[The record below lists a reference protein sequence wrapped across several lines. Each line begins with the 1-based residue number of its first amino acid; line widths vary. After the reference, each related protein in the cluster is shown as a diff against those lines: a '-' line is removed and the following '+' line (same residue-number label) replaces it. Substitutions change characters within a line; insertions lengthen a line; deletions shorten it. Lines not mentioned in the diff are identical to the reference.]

1 MNPNCK
7 TPQLATWLAVV
18 VAGIAMAPMAS
29 AQVPGPNLNIIG
41 PTIDTDP
48 ESSPGLDVLFPDL
61 ELRQQNESACAARPD
76 NPSIVLCAFNDYRA
90 VSLTGDAWQGVAMT
104 RDGVHWL
111 SRLAPGSTAGPG
123 SLGFGFAADPT
134 VVSVPGLAFSTFIA
148 SDRCVNNCPGG
159 FFLQRWAELNKE
171 DGYPYEPENFVR
183 AIDRG
188 ASGRFIDKPHVWATL
203 DPPGSGFTRVSM
215 TLESGAVRTVDVPRG
230 VLHAAFAVF
239 VGTDNNSGTKI
250 LYTRSTDWG
259 ATWSQPTKLNESL
272 AINSGINI
280 VSSGSRMLAVWR
292 RFRDN
297 NEPDAIMYAR
307 STDNG
312 KKWSKAGII
321 ANSICPF
328 DQALLDDPATPITPD
343 RLGFRTSAFPVAA
356 TDGAEF
362 RVFWQDRRF
371 GGLTPN
377 CASGLS
383 RIVSS
388 RSANGDN
395 WSAPTAVDLG
405 DATIGHQYMPAAF
418 GAGGRIQVAWYD
430 TRNDESGVFTPF
442 INDFVDDAGN
452 WVHHT
457 ADVRGLQIDDGI
469 FGPSFE
475 ISRYRSGKSPF
486 SDATQGRIIQL
497 ERNQLNGRL
506 FRKGTTPFNG
516 DYMAVTARPF
526 RLQSTAGVPAWVSNS
541 NVSPEGTEES
551 FFVAWSDARDV
562 RGDVF
567 GDWVGGGAT
576 TFSPSQP
583 LAIGEEAAE
592 PLQECVAPT
601 LVFDRSRDQNIYG
614 AGVRPGLLVSL
625 PSAAKPLGSIQRGF
639 VVYMQNPDRNPK
651 TFGLRITNQPPDLGA
666 GTGIASFRQQQPAG
680 TPLASIVRE
689 LTVVIESRSAAART
703 VFLTSTVR
711 NAAIRIEAFDPAAPA
726 QAAGVVTI
734 NAAPSVNPE
743 APDFENPDYENP
755 DYENFNVQAVEI
767 QAPDFE
773 NKTVTFVPLNPDYE
787 NPDYENLLVLAP
799 DYENPDYENP
809 DYENPD
815 YENRTVRAP
824 DYENPDYENTT
835 LGDPVEKLL
844 VAGGYTDITWK
855 VRSEGNTTGAFSA
868 APFIAGSLPVGTQTQ
883 LIITAPYAIPSS
895 QNCAPVTLG
904 QNVVLVNI
912 ANPDV
917 SSLAK
922 PDLES
927 PGSVDAPTVPSL
939 PNGEFNVTL
948 RIFGSTPFPQRRVGL
963 AVYAQQCSTLD
974 TNCNINP
981 CELGNTGEAVGECE
995 VDFTPDTIPPSF
1007 GALPDIPGVE
1017 AASAGGAVVTFT
1029 VAATDDVDGPVAA
1042 TCSPASGST
1051 FPLGNTTVNCT
1062 ARDSFGNVAS
1072 EDFLVSVVDTT
1083 APALVVPTGTIEAA
1097 ATGPSGAAV
1106 SFAASATDLVSGP
1119 VAPVC
1124 SPASGSTF
1132 ALGLTA
1138 VNCTAADARGN
1149 SSMAS
1154 FSVLVKDT
1162 GAPVVTVP
1170 ANLIREATGAT
1181 GAQVAYSASASDA
1194 VDGAITPTCAP
1205 PSASTFALGTSTV
1218 TCSATDRAGNTG
1230 TASFT
1235 ITVRDTTPPLLSLP
1249 PDQRVGPTSGL
1260 SAVVTYTATATDIV
1274 DANVTADCTP
1284 ASGAV
1289 FPIGTSTVTCT
1300 ATDDAGNTATG
1311 SFKVTVEHLGFAG
1324 IFFPKGVVKVGS
1336 SVPLDW
1342 RFLNQSGQPIDSA
1355 AETRQ
1360 RVIVQG
1366 GRAQG
1371 QNCVPVIEVYAQDSG
1386 SSSFRYSASTRTWQ
1400 FNWQTKGFCA
1410 GTVSIQVA
1418 IDRPPFGATL
1428 GSEDPR
1434 FPMPPALP
1442 TLLTLVK

>member
-1 MNPNCK
+1 LTPNCK
-7 TPQLATWLAVV
+7 TLQLAAWLAVV
-18 VAGIAMAPMAS
+18 VAGIAIAPIAS
-29 AQVPGPNLNIIG
+29 AQVPGPNLNIVG

-48 ESSPGLDVLFPDL
+48 QVPPSLGVLFPDV

-76 NPSIVLCAFNDYRA
+76 NPTVLLCAFNDYRA
-90 VSLTGDAWQGVAMT
+90 VSLTGDAWQGIAMT
-104 RDGVHWL
+104 RDGVRWL
-111 SRLAPGSTAGPG
+111 SRLAPGSKAGPG
-123 SLGFGFAADPT
+123 SLGFAFAADPT
-134 VVSVPGLAFSTFIA
+134 VVAVPGLAFNTFIA
-148 SDRCVNNCPGG
+148 SDRCTNNCPGG

-171 DGYPYEPENFVR
+171 DGYPYEPENLVR
-183 AIDRG
+183 FIDRG

-203 DPPGSGFTRVSM
+203 DPPGSGFTRVTM
-215 TLESGAVRTVDVPRG
+215 TLESGTVKTIDVPRG
-230 VLHAAFAVF
+230 VLHAAFSVF
-239 VGTDNNSGTKI
+239 VGTENNSGTKV

-272 AINSGINI
+272 AITSGINI

-292 RFRDN
+292 RFRDT

-312 KKWSKAGII
+312 QHWSKAGVI

-328 DQALLDDPATPITPD
+328 DQALLDDPATPVTPD
-343 RLGFRTSAFPVAA
+343 RLAFRTSAFPVAA

-371 GGLTPN
+371 GGTTPS
-377 CASGLS
+377 CTTGLS

-388 RSANGDN
+388 RSTNGDN
-395 WSAPTAVDLG
+395 WSAPTAIDLG

-430 TRNDESGVFTPF
+430 TRDDESGVFTPF
-442 INDFVDDAGN
+442 IDDYVDDAGN

-457 ADVRGLQIDDGI
+457 ADVRGLQIDDGVV
-469 FGPSFE
+469 GPSFE
-475 ISRYRSGKSPF
+475 ISRYRTGKSPF

-497 ERNQLNGRL
+497 ERNQTNGRM

-541 NVSPEGTEES
+541 NASPEGTEDS
-551 FFVAWSDARDV
+551 FFVAWSDSRDV

-576 TFSPSQP
+576 TFSPTQA
-583 LAIGEEAAE
+583 LAVGEEAAE

-625 PSAAKPLGSIQRGF
+625 PSAAKPLGGIQRGF
-639 VVYMQNPDRNPK
+639 VVYMQNPDRDPK
-651 TFGLRITNQPPDLGA
+651 TFGLRIANQPPDFSA

-680 TPLASIVRE
+680 TPLASIVRQ
-689 LTVVIESRSAAART
+689 LTVVVEGHSAAART
-703 VFLTSTVR
+703 VFVTSTVR
-711 NAAIRIEAFDPAAPA
+711 NAAIRVEAFDPGTPA

-743 APDFENPDYENP
+743 APDYENPDYENP
-755 DYENFNVQAVEI
+755 DYENFNAQAVEI
-767 QAPDFE
+767 QAPDYE

-815 YENRTVRAP
+815 YENRTVQAP

-835 LGDPVEKLL
+835 LGDPVEQLL

-855 VRSEGNTTGAFSA
+855 VRSEGNTTGAFTA
-868 APFIAGSLPVGTQTQ
+868 APFIAGALPAGTQTQ
-883 LIITAPYAIPSS
+883 LIITAPAVAPSS
-895 QNCAPVTLG
+895 QNCEPVTLG
-904 QNVVLVNI
+904 QNVVLVNV

-927 PGSVDAPTVPSL
+927 PASIDAPTVPSL

-963 AVYAQQCSTLD
+963 AVYAQQCSTSD
-974 TNCNINP
+974 TTCNVNP

-995 VDFTPDTIPPSF
+995 VDFTPDTIAPSF
-1007 GALPDIPGVE
+1007 GVLPNISGVE
-1017 AASAGGAVVTFT
+1017 ATSATGAVVTFN
-1029 VAATDDVDGPVAA
+1029 VAATDDVDGSVAA
-1042 TCSPASGST
+1042 TCSPASGSV
-1051 FPLGNTTVNCT
+1051 FALGTTAVACS
-1062 ARDSFGNVAS
+1062 ASDSFGNSAS
-1072 EDFLVSVVDTT
+1072 ASFPVNVVDTT
-1083 APALVVPTGTIEAA
+1083 APVLVAPTGTIEVA
-1097 ATGPSGAAV
+1097 ATGPSGALATFAV
-1106 SFAASATDLVSGP
+1106 SASDLVGG
-1119 VAPVC
+1119 AITPVC
-1124 SPASGSTF
+1124 TPASGTAF
-1132 ALGLTA
+1132 ALGVTG
-1138 VNCTAADARGN
+1138 VNCTATDARGN
-1149 SSMAS
+1149 SSSAS

-1170 ANLIREATGAT
+1170 ANLTLEATGAT
-1181 GAQVAYSASASDA
+1181 GALGSYAASASDA
-1194 VDGAITPTCAP
+1194 VDGAISPTCTPA
-1205 PSASTFALGTSTV
+1205 SGSTFAIGASTV
-1218 TCSATDRAGNTG
+1218 TCSATDRAGHTG
-1230 TASFT
+1230 SASFM
-1235 ITVRDTTPPLLSLP
+1235 ITVRDSTPPVLALP
-1249 PDQRVGPTSGL
+1249 SDMRVGPTSGL
-1260 SAVVTYTATATDIV
+1260 SAVVTYTATATDTV
-1274 DANVTADCTP
+1274 DASVTVNCTP
-1284 ASGAV
+1284 ASGAT
-1289 FPIGTSTVTCT
+1289 FPIGTSTVSCT
-1300 ATDDAGNTATG
+1300 TTDDAGNTATG
-1311 SFKVTVEHLGFAG
+1311 TFKVTVEYLGFAG
-1324 IFFPKGVVKVGS
+1324 IFYPNGVIKVGS

-1342 RFLNQSGQPIDSA
+1342 QFVNQSGQRIDSA

-1360 RVIVQG
+1360 RVIVRG
-1366 GRAQG
+1366 GKLQG
-1371 QNCVPVIEVYAQDSG
+1371 QNCMTVTEVYAQDSG
-1386 SSSFRYSASTRTWQ
+1386 NSAFRYSASTRTWQ

-1418 IDRPPFGATL
+1418 IERPPFGATL

-1434 FPMPPALP
+1434 FPIPPAPP

>member
-1 MNPNCK
+1 MTSSSN
-7 TPQLATWLAVV
+7 ASRLAVWV
-18 VAGIAMAPMAS
+18 VLGVAVIGVAPIAS
-29 AQVPGPNLNIIG
+29 AQVPEPNLNIVG
-41 PTIDTDP
+41 STIDSDP
-48 ESSPGLDVLFPDL
+48 QSAPGLDVLFPDI

-76 NPSIVLCAFNDYRA
+76 NPGIVLCAFNDYRA

-104 RDGVHWL
+104 RDGVRWL
-111 SRLAPGSTAGPG
+111 SRLAPGSKAGPG

-134 VVSVPGLAFSTFIA
+134 VVSVPGLAFTTFIA
-148 SDRCVNNCPGG
+148 SDRCANNCPGG

-171 DGYPYEPENFVR
+171 DGYPYEPENLVR
-183 AIDRG
+183 SIDRG

-203 DPPGSGFTRVSM
+203 DPPGSGFTSVSV
-215 TLESGAVRTVDVPRG
+215 TLESGAVRTLDVPRG

-272 AINSGINI
+272 AITSGINI
-280 VSSGSRMLAVWR
+280 VSNGDRVLAVWR
-292 RFRDN
+292 RFRDT

-307 STDNG
+307 SVDG
-312 KKWSKAGII
+312 GLRWSKAGIV

-356 TDGAEF
+356 TDGEEL

-371 GGLTPN
+371 GGQTPN
-377 CASGLS
+377 CAGGLS

-388 RSANGDN
+388 RSANGEG

-442 INDFVDDAGN
+442 INDYVDDAGN

-469 FGPSFE
+469 IGPSFE
-475 ISRYRSGKSPF
+475 ISRYRTGKSPF
-486 SDATQGRIIQL
+486 SDATRGRIIQL

-526 RLQSTAGVPAWVSNS
+526 RLQTTAGVPGWVANS
-541 NVSPEGTEES
+541 NANPEGTQES
-551 FFVAWSDARDV
+551 FFVAWTDARDV

-567 GDWVGGGAT
+567 GDWVGGRAT

-592 PLQECVAPT
+592 PLQECAAPT
-601 LVFDRSRDQNIYG
+601 LVFDRSRDQNVYG

-625 PSAAKPLGSIQRGF
+625 PSSAKPLGGIQRGF
-639 VVYMQNPDRNPK
+639 VVYLQNPDRDPK
-651 TFGLRITNQPPDLGA
+651 TFGLRIANQPPDFGA

-689 LTVVIESRSAAART
+689 LTVVVEGRSAAART
-703 VFLTSTVR
+703 VFVTSTVR
-711 NAAIRIEAFDPAAPA
+711 NSAIRVEAFDPIAPA
-726 QAAGVVTI
+726 QVAGVATI

-773 NKTVTFVPLNPDYE
+773 SKTVTFVPLNPDYE

-855 VRSEGNTTGAFSA
+855 VRSEGNTTGAFTA
-868 APFIAGSLPVGTQTQ
+868 APFIAGTLPAGTQTQ
-883 LIITAPYAIPSS
+883 LIITAPAATPSS
-895 QNCAPVTLG
+895 QNCSPVTLG

-912 ANPDV
+912 SNPDV

-922 PDLES
+922 PNLES
-927 PGSVDAPTVPSL
+927 PVSVDAPTVPSL
-939 PNGEFNVTL
+939 PNGEFSVTL

-981 CELGNTGEAVGECE
+981 CELGNAGEAVGECE

-1007 GALPDIPGVE
+1007 GVLPDIAGVE
-1017 AASAGGAVVTFT
+1017 AASAAGAVVNFNVT
-1029 VAATDDVDGPVAA
+1029 ATDDVDGSVAA
-1042 TCSPASGST
+1042 TCSPVSGST

-1062 ARDSFGNVAS
+1062 
-1072 EDFLVSVVDTT
+1072 
-1083 APALVVPTGTIEAA
+1083 
-1097 ATGPSGAAV
+1097 
-1106 SFAASATDLVSGP
+1106 
-1119 VAPVC
+1119 
-1124 SPASGSTF
+1124 
-1132 ALGLTA
+1132 
-1138 VNCTAADARGN
+1138 
-1149 SSMAS
+1149 
-1154 FSVLVKDT
+1154 
-1162 GAPVVTVP
+1162 
-1170 ANLIREATGAT
+1170 
-1181 GAQVAYSASASDA
+1181 
-1194 VDGAITPTCAP
+1194 
-1205 PSASTFALGTSTV
+1205 
-1218 TCSATDRAGNTG
+1218 ATDRAGNTG

-1235 ITVRDTTPPLLSLP
+1235 ITVRDGTPPVLDLP
-1249 PDQRVGPTSGL
+1249 SDMRVGPTSGL

-1274 DANVTADCTP
+1274 DASVTPSCTP
-1284 ASGAV
+1284 ASGAA

-1300 ATDDAGNTATG
+1300 ATDDAGNTTTG
-1311 SFKVTVEHLGFAG
+1311 SFKVTVEYLGFAG
-1324 IFFPKGVVKVGS
+1324 IFYPKGVIKVGS

-1342 RFLNQSGQPIDSA
+1342 AFLNQSGQPIDSA

-1366 GRAQG
+1366 ARLQG
-1371 QNCVPVIEVYAQDSG
+1371 QNCVPVTEVYAQDSG
-1386 SSSFRYSASTRTWQ
+1386 GSSFRYGDSTRTWQ
-1400 FNWQTKGFCA
+1400 FNWQTKDFCA

-1418 IDRPPFGATL
+1418 IDRAPFATL

-1434 FPMPPALP
+1434 FPIPPAPP